1 MDLVRLLSFTYR
13 FITWSLLG
21 RTRHGR
27 VDPTSLWNS
36 EFCIFEHKSLDE
48 NFYPMN
54 VNEAR
59 IFTTPAL
66 HAKST
71 RKDVLRKL
79 TFHFKPKLKVFN
91 QTKYLIQNINRHIKR
106 ILLFLKLLA
115 ILYVVTFVVFIGFTV
130 LQIAIYHFRLAV
142 HMTYSVLLC
151 HDDDMS
157 IPGTETLYDYWI
169 TTYWGTRAAGHD
181 SSMMHCAKLKLT
193 PWRNWAEKKPGR
205 LWGYTGL
212 VGFCYFLF
220 R

>member
-1 MDLVRLLSFTYR
+1 MVELTRL
-13 FITWSLLG
+13 
-21 RTRHGR
+21 
-27 VDPTSLWNS
+27 D
-36 EFCIFEHKSLDE
+36 K

-142 HMTYSVLLC
+142 HMTYSVLLS

-157 IPGTETLYDYWI
+157 IPGTETLNHNMLRNEGGWARFI
-169 TTYWGTRAAGHD
+169 HD
-181 SSMMHCAKLKLT
+181 ALRKSEAHSLT
-193 PWRNWAEKKPGR
+193 
-205 LWGYTGL
+205 
-212 VGFCYFLF
+212 
-220 R
+220 

>member
-1 MDLVRLLSFTYR
+1 
-13 FITWSLLG
+13 
-21 RTRHGR
+21 
-27 VDPTSLWNS
+27 
-36 EFCIFEHKSLDE
+36 
-48 NFYPMN
+48 MN

-115 ILYVVTFVVFIGFTV
+115 ILYVVTFIVFIGFTV

-151 HDDDMS
+151 HDDAWVFRVRRRFMT
-157 IPGTETLYDYWI
+157 TESH
-169 TTYWGTRAAGHD
+169 TRFNHNMLRNEGAGHD
-181 SSMMHCAKLKLT
+181 SSMMHCTNLNLT

>member
-1 MDLVRLLSFTYR
+1 
-13 FITWSLLG
+13 
-21 RTRHGR
+21 
-27 VDPTSLWNS
+27 
-36 EFCIFEHKSLDE
+36 
-48 NFYPMN
+48 MN

-59 IFTTPAL
+59 IFTTTAL

-142 HMTYSVLLC
+142 HMTYSVLLS

-157 IPGTETLYDYWI
+157 IPGTETLYDY
-169 TTYWGTRAAGHD
+169 
-181 SSMMHCAKLKLT
+181 
-193 PWRNWAEKKPGR
+193 
-205 LWGYTGL
+205 
-212 VGFCYFLF
+212 
-220 R
+220 

>member
-1 MDLVRLLSFTYR
+1 
-13 FITWSLLG
+13 
-21 RTRHGR
+21 
-27 VDPTSLWNS
+27 
-36 EFCIFEHKSLDE
+36 
-48 NFYPMN
+48 MN

-71 RKDVLRKL
+71 RKDVLSKL

-142 HMTYSVLLC
+142 HMTYSVLLS
-151 HDDDMS
+151 HDDVWVFRERRRFMT
-157 IPGTETLYDYWI
+157 TESRHI
-169 TTYWGTRAAGHD
+169 EER
-181 SSMMHCAKLKLT
+181 
-193 PWRNWAEKKPGR
+193 GR
-205 LWGYTGL
+205 LGTIHPWCIAQSWSSLLDVTEQRRNREGCEGTPALSVFAIFSSDKNG
-212 VGFCYFLF
+212 
-220 R
+220 

>member
-1 MDLVRLLSFTYR
+1 MVELTRL
-13 FITWSLLG
+13 
-21 RTRHGR
+21 
-27 VDPTSLWNS
+27 D
-36 EFCIFEHKSLDE
+36 K

-151 HDDDMS
+151 HDDVRVNSGYGDALELLNHNMLRNEGGWARF
-157 IPGTETLYDYWI
+157 I
-169 TTYWGTRAAGHD
+169 HD
-181 SSMMHCAKLKLT
+181 ALRKSEAHSLT
-193 PWRNWAEKKPGR
+193 
-205 LWGYTGL
+205 
-212 VGFCYFLF
+212 
-220 R
+220 

>member
-1 MDLVRLLSFTYR
+1 
-13 FITWSLLG
+13 
-21 RTRHGR
+21 
-27 VDPTSLWNS
+27 
-36 EFCIFEHKSLDE
+36 
-48 NFYPMN
+48 MN

>member
-157 IPGTETLYDYWI
+157 IPGTETLYVYWI
-169 TTYWGTRAAGHD
+169 TLNHNMLRNEGGWARFIHD
-181 SSMMHCAKLKLT
+181 ALRKSEAHSLT
-193 PWRNWAEKKPGR
+193 
-205 LWGYTGL
+205 
-212 VGFCYFLF
+212 
-220 R
+220 